1 MKFAPCAVSAI
12 ASMPPPD
19 PSTAHTAPGLR
30 QRLLRSILLPL
41 AAVFAVSVFF
51 DYRLAKETADAAFDQ
66 SLTDDALDLASHIRN
81 NDDLPLV
88 ELSAEA
94 ETMLRNDAPDKIY
107 FAIRDSTGQLLAGDT
122 DLPDLPAA
130 AHNQAEFRDNDFRG
144 EPTRTVLYKVR
155 SPRGDLTITV
165 AETIVKRNSAS
176 RRILT
181 AMILPTLAV
190 ILATFMAVYFG
201 VRKGLRPLEN
211 VEKEI
216 ATRSPSDLREIAID
230 ATPREIRPML
240 ARLNELFGLLRLA
253 SAAQQRFLTDAAH
266 QLRTPLAGLQ
276 TQIEL
281 ATVEG
286 RFQSDPE
293 RLSRIEDATG
303 RIAHLVDQLLTYA
316 RAESSTA
323 ATQNFE
329 PVSLAALAEK
339 AASIFL
345 DRALGKNI
353 DLGFEIAPATVDG
366 SPWMLR
372 EALAN
377 IIDNALRYTPAHGVV
392 TVRSGMRG
400 DAAFLEVEDNGAGIP
415 AGERERVFERF
426 YRRPGSPG
434 GGCGL
439 GLAIVRE
446 IAGLHDACVELT
458 DPPGATGLRIALV
471 FPRATALTRTDPRRE
486 ASRAMEKP

>member
-1 MKFAPCAVSAI
+1 M
-12 ASMPPPD
+12 
-19 PSTAHTAPGLR
+19 
-30 QRLLRSILLPL
+30 

-66 SLTDDALDLASHIRN
+66 SLTDDALDIASHIRN
-81 NDDLPLV
+81 SENLPLL
-88 ELSAEA
+88 ELSAEV
-94 ETMLRNDAPDKIY
+94 ETMLRNDAPDKVY
-107 FAIRDSTGQLLAGDT
+107 FAVRDSAGQLLAGDA
-122 DLPDLPAA
+122 DLPDFPVA
-130 AHNQAEFRDNDFRG
+130 AHKQAEFKDSAFRG
-144 EPTRTVLYKVR
+144 EPTRVVFYKIR
-155 SPRGDLTITV
+155 SPHGDLTITV
-165 AETIVKRNSAS
+165 AETIVKRNGAS
-176 RRILT
+176 RTILT

-216 ATRSPSDLREIAID
+216 ATRSPRDLREIAID

-240 ARLNELFGLLRLA
+240 ARLNELFDLLRLA

-281 ATVEG
+281 ATAEG

-293 RLSRIEDATG
+293 RLSRIEDATE
-303 RIAHLVDQLLTYA
+303 RISHLVDQLLTYA

-323 ATQNFE
+323 ATQIFE
-329 PVSLAALAEK
+329 PVSLAVLAEK

-400 DAAFLEVEDNGAGIP
+400 AAAILEVEDNGAGIP
-415 AGERERVFERF
+415 ADERERVFERF
-426 YRRPGSPG
+426 YRRPGSPS

-446 IAGLHDACVELT
+446 IAALHGASVELA
-458 DPPGATGLRIALV
+458 DPQGTTGLRIALV
-471 FPRATALTRTDPRRE
+471 FPRAGAPAHTDPHRGID
-486 ASRAMEKP
+486 SPAMEKP